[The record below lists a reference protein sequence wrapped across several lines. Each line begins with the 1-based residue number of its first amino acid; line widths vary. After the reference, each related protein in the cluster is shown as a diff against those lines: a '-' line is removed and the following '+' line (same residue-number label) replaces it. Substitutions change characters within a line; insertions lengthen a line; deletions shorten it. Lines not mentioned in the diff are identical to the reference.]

1 MLIWHCLEDLVVYTW
16 FACINSKLKE
26 CVTARL
32 CATEKQNTGMR
43 SCFCYTIWIKKS
55 QSRQTFLI
63 LRHVKFGIYFF
74 RIYTRHLD
82 NDGKKPLASQDLI
95 PSRNIMSSVPLHW
108 TMIWNQI
115 SAFLSLMQLSF
126 VDETDATTFSATD
139 NWPSSPL
146 LPRLLHL
153 MFHLIKFAYNLRF
166 HYIMTATESLS
177 SISVLS
183 FLLCRLSWKIS
194 ALGTVQYTLRSESNP
209 FPLHNV
215 TQILIWI

>member
-1 MLIWHCLEDLVVYTW
+1 MLIWPCLEDLVVYTW
-16 FACINSKLKE
+16 VACISSKLKE

-32 CATEKQNTGMR
+32 CATEKQNTSMR

-55 QSRQTFLI
+55 QSRQTLLI

-74 RIYTRHLD
+74 RIHTRHLD
-82 NDGKKPLASQDLI
+82 NTLSTTRLDPVKEHHVICAVALDDDLK
-95 PSRNIMSSVPLHW
+95 S
-108 TMIWNQI
+108 NQRL
-115 SAFLSLMQLSF
+115 FQSLMQLSF
-126 VDETDATTFSATD
+126 VDETDATTSSATD
-139 NWPSSPL
+139 SWPSSPL

-183 FLLCRLSWKIS
+183 FLLCRLSLKIS
-194 ALGTVQYTLRSESNP
+194 ALGTVQYTLGSESNH